1 LIGGGEDGESDGTC
15 WEIHHRGTE
24 NAKGRGEGDS
34 YRRIGVSACR
44 RVGVWVGL
52 NARRTVNGEPRTRVA
67 GSLCV
72 LCVSV
77 VNFPEFA
84 MQKFLLVN
92 LNNTSTKLGLADEKE
107 LLAKKVILT
116 RSLSLPAVRRAIR
129 RWTFDRVL
137 VGSVV
142 PKKTAVFRNLFGNRL
157 LEVTPDLDLGVGI
170 DFSEPH
176 GIGADRLSN
185 AVGVTTR
192 YGSPA
197 IVVDFGTALTFDII
211 SSQGVY
217 QGGVIAPG
225 LGAMTD
231 YLYQRTALLP
241 KIDLEEPVSVIGKT
255 TKDAMLA
262 GAIYGYR
269 GLVRQIVTEI
279 VAKLEGKVR
288 IIATGSYANLIAAKL
303 PELQIVDLDLTL
315 EGLRVIALRNFPS

>member
-1 LIGGGEDGESDGTC
+1 
-15 WEIHHRGTE
+15 
-24 NAKGRGEGDS
+24 
-34 YRRIGVSACR
+34 
-44 RVGVWVGL
+44 
-52 NARRTVNGEPRTRVA
+52 
-67 GSLCV
+67 
-72 LCVSV
+72 
-77 VNFPEFA
+77 

-116 RSLSLPAVRRAIR
+116 GNLSMPALKRAIR
-129 RWTFDRVL
+129 RWEFDHVL

-142 PKKTAVFRNLFGNRL
+142 PKKTGLFRKLFGTGMK
-157 LEVTPDLDLGVGI
+157 EVTPDLDLGVGI

-176 GIGADRLSN
+176 GIGADRLAN

-197 IVVDFGTALTFDII
+197 IVVDFGTAVTFDII
-211 SSQGVY
+211 SLKGVY
-217 QGGVIAPG
+217 EGGVIAPG
-225 LGAMTD
+225 LGVMTD
-231 YLYQRTALLP
+231 YMYQRTALLP
-241 KIDLEEPVSVIGKT
+241 KINLEEPVSVIGKT

-279 VAKLEGKVR
+279 VARLEGKVR
-288 IIATGSYANLIAAKL
+288 IVGTGSYANLIAAKL
-303 PELQIVDLDLTL
+303 PELQIIDLDLTL